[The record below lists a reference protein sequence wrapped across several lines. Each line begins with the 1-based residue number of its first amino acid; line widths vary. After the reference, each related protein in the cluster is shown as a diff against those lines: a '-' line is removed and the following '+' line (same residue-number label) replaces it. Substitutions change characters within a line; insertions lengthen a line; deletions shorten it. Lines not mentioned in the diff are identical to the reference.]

1 MDKFLKRNGASCSK
15 EVDQAASKKP
25 KIASPKGVSASVK
38 TVKKWMKE
46 LNIDLDFDATD
57 DLVTQITCKTC
68 KLFAP
73 PNMSSNFITGN
84 STVKRES
91 VNFHV
96 KSSMHDRAVS
106 AKAAH
111 DRKLKNEPS
120 DIEKGF
126 QKMDLSTSLKMTKLF
141 RTAYYIAQSER
152 PFSDFPALVELQDM
166 NGLSLGDTY
175 HTEKAARNFVEHIG
189 GVYFDNVK
197 GLMHNADYFSIF
209 CDGSTD
215 RSDTEKEVIFVK
227 CLEDYYPKMKYFKI
241 VEPENTK
248 AEGILAAIDQSFF
261 EFDLAN
267 YKQKT
272 VGFCSDGASVMMGAK
287 KGVIQLMKTNGNADW
302 IKAVWCLAHRLELA
316 VKDAFKSTYMD
327 RVIEM
332 LISIYYFYKGSAK
345 RFKEAEDIAEL
356 LGEHFLK
363 PEKANGTRWVDHK
376 LRATAKLIENW
387 PIIVTQME
395 NYAEDKSNKAEDR
408 AKVRGYLTQLKQ
420 HKMVLYMG
428 FVKDVLNEV
437 AKISLLFQREDITVY
452 SAVTKLQSAQ
462 TSLRGLIDNDG
473 PSVTEIKAQIR
484 EGKFHDFQLLNLLPD
499 DTLANDRRRITQS
512 VLDCM
517 SSRLEN
523 LTTDDIF
530 LACNA
535 FDHKNWPHA
544 TERDALL
551 QYGTGDVRVVFRHY
565 QTILTNA
572 GCN

>member
-1 MDKFLKRNGASCSK
+1 
-15 EVDQAASKKP
+15 
-25 KIASPKGVSASVK
+25 
-38 TVKKWMKE
+38 
-46 LNIDLDFDATD
+46 
-57 DLVTQITCKTC
+57 
-68 KLFAP
+68 
-73 PNMSSNFITGN
+73 
-84 STVKRES
+84 
-91 VNFHV
+91 
-96 KSSMHDRAVS
+96 
-106 AKAAH
+106 
-111 DRKLKNEPS
+111 
-120 DIEKGF
+120 
-126 QKMDLSTSLKMTKLF
+126 
-141 RTAYYIAQSER
+141 
-152 PFSDFPALVELQDM
+152 
-166 NGLSLGDTY
+166 
-175 HTEKAARNFVEHIG
+175 
-189 GVYFDNVK
+189 
-197 GLMHNADYFSIF
+197 
-209 CDGSTD
+209 
-215 RSDTEKEVIFVK
+215 
-227 CLEDYYPKMKYFKI
+227 
-241 VEPENTK
+241 
-248 AEGILAAIDQSFF
+248 
-261 EFDLAN
+261 
-267 YKQKT
+267 
-272 VGFCSDGASVMMGAK
+272 
-287 KGVIQLMKTNGNADW
+287 MKTNGNADW

-517 SSRLEN
+517 SLRLEN

-535 FDHKNWPHA
+535 FDHKNCH
-544 TERDALL
+544 
-551 QYGTGDVRVVFRHY
+551 
-565 QTILTNA
+565 
-572 GCN
+572 